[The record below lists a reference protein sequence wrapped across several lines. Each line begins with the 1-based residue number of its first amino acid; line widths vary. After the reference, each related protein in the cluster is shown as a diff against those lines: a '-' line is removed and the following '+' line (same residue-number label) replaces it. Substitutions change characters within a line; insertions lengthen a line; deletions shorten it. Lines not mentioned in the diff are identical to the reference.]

1 MWIDMN
7 KDWSN
12 FLLSCDEV
20 QAAPGVEA
28 PGVTASVDD
37 LVFSG
42 DSEPAT
48 SEVVCDLSAD
58 ALLRVTGEDAM
69 SFLQG
74 QFSNDV
80 ANVTPQSS
88 QLNTWS
94 TPKGRV
100 LALFRLLRLDDGY
113 LIKLPAAQ
121 VDTVVKRLRMFV
133 LRAKVQIDV
142 ISDHVAIG
150 VSGVAAARVLA
161 QAVLGDTSGQ
171 MPTAVD
177 AAIQGNGLLVSS
189 VRGALPDVDVPR
201 YEVVG
206 TVAEMQALWQALVAS
221 GCQVCSG
228 ARWRLQNIDAGVPAI
243 GEGTAEAFVL
253 QMLNLQ
259 HIDGVSFKKGC
270 FPGQEVVARMQY
282 LGKLK
287 RRMYRGAVSGDAPV
301 PGAEI
306 FTEGAS
312 SAVGKV
318 VDAQPDGS
326 GESRLLAVLAIDS
339 AEKPLTVGRDNGQ
352 AVTLH
357 ELPYDIPV
365 GA

>member
-1 MWIDMN
+1 MN

-48 SEVVCDLSAD
+48 SEVVCDMSAD

-206 TVAEMQALWQALVAS
+206 TVAGMQRCA
-221 GCQVCSG
+221 
-228 ARWRLQNIDAGVPAI
+228 
-243 GEGTAEAFVL
+243 
-253 QMLNLQ
+253 
-259 HIDGVSFKKGC
+259 
-270 FPGQEVVARMQY
+270 
-282 LGKLK
+282 
-287 RRMYRGAVSGDAPV
+287 
-301 PGAEI
+301 
-306 FTEGAS
+306 
-312 SAVGKV
+312 
-318 VDAQPDGS
+318 
-326 GESRLLAVLAIDS
+326 LAVT
-339 AEKPLTVGRDNGQ
+339 EYRCRRTCNW
-352 AVTLH
+352 
-357 ELPYDIPV
+357 
-365 GA
+365 